1 LFTIQDL
8 VAKALSNSKQPGT
21 DEVLNTWKTAL
32 AAKPSD
38 PAYSALAQS
47 DSRRSHSVSLL
58 RGAAAAL
65 IFSLFI
71 SFNNCF
77 SSISL
82 FFYSMDEKSERK
94 YRHILFGIAVFDFLL
109 FAGALVMFTIGMVDG
124 PAALASGKSNG
135 SGSGVGTLGEAGYI
149 VMLVA
154 LTLRIMSIPIVGL
167 VIVCILG
174 FELLLALLVGYLIWK
189 CMFKVVEDHQPIG
202 C

>member
-1 LFTIQDL
+1 M
-8 VAKALSNSKQPGT
+8 AKALGNSKQPGT

-82 FFYSMDEKSERK
+82 FFYSLDKKSERK

-109 FAGALVMFTIGMVDG
+109 FSGAIVMFTIAMMDG
-124 PAALASGKSNG
+124 PAAFALGKSNG
-135 SGSGVGTLGEAGYI
+135 FGSGSGIIGEAGYI

-154 LTLRIMSIPIVGL
+154 LALRIMSIPIVGL

-174 FELLLALLVGYLIWK
+174 FELLLILLVGYLIWK
-189 CMFKVVEDHQPIG
+189 FMFKLVEDHQPVG
-202 C
+202 FY

>member
-1 LFTIQDL
+1 
-8 VAKALSNSKQPGT
+8 
-21 DEVLNTWKTAL
+21 
-32 AAKPSD
+32 
-38 PAYSALAQS
+38 
-47 DSRRSHSVSLL
+47 
-58 RGAAAAL
+58 
-65 IFSLFI
+65 
-71 SFNNCF
+71 
-77 SSISL
+77 
-82 FFYSMDEKSERK
+82 MDKKSERK